1 MLKERKNFLFKDKQ
15 GERNKVKDIFEEN
28 RVSFFK
34 KNENKSKW
42 KLTQL
47 FNRNANKKIDK
58 IFFPVY
64 LVPYIGYFSQRFSS
78 NETVIN
84 FFKIVSTNSDF
95 KMTLV
100 CLLISSLILIFCMSY
115 LCVSLQNYLIGK
127 IANPLKIFKKKEK
140 IIKELFDEQPISLNL
155 LKEISKKIGE
165 QKTSEILSLYNGV
178 ISNNN
183 IKDILNDNFEDIKD
197 VEEKFKQISSCF
209 FIKEKKFEP
218 KEEITIVEYERKETT
233 DEMIERLERELAE
246 RGVDVNELLKQREKE
261 KQAATFLMKKKEK
274 EEEKQKREIKVRRK
288 SEKRPQHKG
297 RKDQIFV
304 LENIIATHVKQEVQH
319 LKANKNLDDYDQLV
333 LKNILSLESRGF
345 DYISYS
351 VKKEVEKLNACS
363 NETLSIIL
371 GRIGSGESISR
382 VLNDY
387 EINTVCHSVE
397 DDKYKKSLIE
407 IKEEIKQESLT
418 DKLKRE
424 KKAELELLKTKKD
437 PDYTEKEILRIV
449 NEMEGR
455 GFDYIGYAVQKEIEK
470 INKVNK
476 EIAV

>member
-246 RGVDVNELLKQREKE
+246 RGVDVNGLLKQREKE
-261 KQAATFLMKKKEK
+261 KQTAAYLMNKI
-274 EEEKQKREIKVRRK
+274 EEEKQKREVKLRRK
-288 SEKRPQHKG
+288 SEKRPQNKG

-304 LENIIATHVKQEVQH
+304 LEGIIDTHVKLEVEH
-319 LKANKNLDDYDQLV
+319 LKTNKNLDDYDQLV

-345 DYISYS
+345 DYISHS
-351 VKKEVEKLNACS
+351 VKKEMEKLNACS

-371 GRIGSGESISR
+371 RRIGSGEIINR
-382 VLNDY
+382 VLKDY
-387 EINTVCHSVE
+387 EINTVHHNVE
-397 DDKYKKSLIE
+397 DDKDKKSLIE
-407 IKEEIKQESLT
+407 INQESLT
-418 DKLKRE
+418 VKLTRE
-424 KKAELELLKTKKD
+424 KKAELEFLKKKES
-437 PDYTEKEILRIV
+437 PDSTDKEILRIV
-449 NEMEGR
+449 SEMEGR

>member
-1 MLKERKNFLFKDKQ
+1 MLKERKKFLFESSLEEND
-15 GERNKVKDIFEEN
+15 KVKEIIESDMF
-28 RVSFFK
+28 SFFDK
-34 KNENKSKW
+34 HKNKSKW

-84 FFKIVSTNSDF
+84 YFKNITTNSDF
-95 KMTLV
+95 KMILV
-100 CLLISSLILIFCMSY
+100 CLLISGLIFCMSY

-140 IIKELFDEQPISLNL
+140 IIKKLFDEQPISLNL

-165 QKTSEILSLYNGV
+165 QKTSEILSLHNGV
-178 ISNNN
+178 ISNSN
-183 IKDILNDNFEDIKD
+183 IKDILNDNFEDVED

-209 FIKEKKFEP
+209 FIKEEKFEP

-246 RGVDVNELLKQREKE
+246 RGVDVNELLKQREREKE
-261 KQAATFLMKKKEK
+261 KQMTAYLMEQK

-288 SEKRPQHKG
+288 SEKRPKHKG
-297 RKDQIFV
+297 RKDLIFV
-304 LENIIATHVKQEVQH
+304 LEGIIAAHVKQEVEH
-319 LKANKNLDDYDQLV
+319 LKSNKNLDDYDQLV

-371 GRIGSGESISR
+371 GRIGSGEIISR

-387 EINTVCHSVE
+387 EINTICHNVE
-397 DDKYKKSLIE
+397 DDKDKQPLTK

-418 DKLKRE
+418 DKLTRE
-424 KKAELELLKTKKD
+424 KKAELEFLKKKES
-437 PDYTEKEILRIV
+437 PDSTDKEILRIV
-449 NEMEGR
+449 SEMQER
-455 GFDYIGYAVQKEIEK
+455 GFDYVSYAVQKEIEE

-476 EIAV
+476 EISV

>member
-84 FFKIVSTNSDF
+84 YFKSITTNSDF
-95 KMTLV
+95 KMILV
-100 CLLISSLILIFCMSY
+100 CLLISGLIFCMSY

-261 KQAATFLMKKKEK
+261 KQAATFLMKKKE
-274 EEEKQKREIKVRRK
+274 EEKQKREIKVRRK

-304 LENIIATHVKQEVQH
+304 LENIIASHVKQEVQH

-351 VKKEVEKLNACS
+351 IKKEVEKLNACS

-371 GRIGSGESISR
+371 GRIGSGEIISR

-387 EINTVCHSVE
+387 EIDTVCHSVE
-397 DDKYKKSLIE
+397 DDKDKKSLI
-407 IKEEIKQESLT
+407 EIKQESLT
-418 DKLKRE
+418 DKLKKE

-455 GFDYIGYAVQKEIEK
+455 GFDYIGYAVQKEIEE

-476 EIAV
+476 EIAI